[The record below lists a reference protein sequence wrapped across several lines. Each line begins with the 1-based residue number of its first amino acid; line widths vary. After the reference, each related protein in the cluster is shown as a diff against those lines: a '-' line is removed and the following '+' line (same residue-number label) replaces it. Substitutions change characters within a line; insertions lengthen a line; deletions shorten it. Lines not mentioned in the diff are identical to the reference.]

1 MPDAGSSSLFERKK
15 IEIAGIELEVHEA
28 GDGPPLLYLHAGGGF
43 RTAHPAMPLLAERHL
58 LSMVQAGHLS
68 HEDTCKSL
76 RLMAT
81 ELSPR
86 LRELGKLTSIAAA

>member
-28 GDGPPLLYLHAGGGF
+28 GDGPPLLYLHAGVGF
-43 RTAHPAMPLLAERHL
+43 RIAHPAMPLLVERHL

-68 HEDTCKSL
+68 HEDTCKSV

-81 ELSPR
+81 ELYPR
-86 LRELGKLTSIAAA
+86 LKELGKPTSIAAA

>member
-1 MPDAGSSSLFERKK
+1 MNIKVKVA
-15 IEIAGIELEVHEA
+15 EIRSPTTIDQYGVKTNEA
-28 GDGPPLLYLHAGGGF
+28 GDGPPPLHLHAGGGF
-43 RTAHPAMPLLAERHL
+43 RTAHPAMPLLVERHL

-81 ELSPR
+81 KLYPR
-86 LRELGKLTSIAAA
+86 LKELGKLTSIAAA

>member
-1 MPDAGSSSLFERKK
+1 MFERKK
-15 IEIAGIELEVHEA
+15 IEITGIELEVHEA

-43 RTAHPAMPLLAERHL
+43 RTAHPAMPLLVERHL
-58 LSMVQAGHLS
+58 LPMVQAGHLS

-81 ELSPR
+81 ELYPR
-86 LRELGKLTSIAAA
+86 LKELGKPKSIAAA

>member
-28 GDGPPLLYLHAGGGF
+28 GDDPPLLYLHAGGGF
-43 RTAHPAMPLLAERHL
+43 RTAQRAMPLLVERHL

-81 ELSPR
+81 ELYPR
-86 LRELGKLTSIAAA
+86 LKELGKPTSIAAA

>member
-1 MPDAGSSSLFERKK
+1 MFERKK

-43 RTAHPAMPLLAERHL
+43 RTAHPAMPLLVENHL

-68 HEDTCKSL
+68 QEDTCKSL

-81 ELSPR
+81 ELYPR
-86 LRELGKLTSIAAA
+86 LKELGKLTSIAAA

>member
-15 IEIAGIELEVHEA
+15 IEITGIELEVHEA

-43 RTAHPAMPLLAERHL
+43 RSAHPAMPLLVERHL

-68 HEDTCKSL
+68 HEGTCKSL

-81 ELSPR
+81 ELYPR
-86 LRELGKLTSIAAA
+86 LKELGKPTSIAAA

>member
-15 IEIAGIELEVHEA
+15 IEITGIELEVHEA

-43 RTAHPAMPLLAERHL
+43 RTAHPAMPFLVERHL

-68 HEDTCKSL
+68 HEDACKSL
-76 RLMAT
+76 RLMAPK
-81 ELSPR
+81 LYPR
-86 LRELGKLTSIAAA
+86 LKELGKPASIAAA